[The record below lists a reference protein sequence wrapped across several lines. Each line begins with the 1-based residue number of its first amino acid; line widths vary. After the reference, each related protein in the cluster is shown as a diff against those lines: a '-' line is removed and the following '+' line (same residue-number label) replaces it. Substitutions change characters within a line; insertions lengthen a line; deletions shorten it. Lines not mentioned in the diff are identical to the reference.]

1 MHSAQLCS
9 LLAWFIFGSG
19 GSGVPHFFY
28 RKKKGGA
35 YEDIEEFMRRNEEFM
50 RNFKI
55 NDNSGHLDPYSARN
69 PLGPI

>member
-1 MHSAQLCS
+1 M
-9 LLAWFIFGSG
+9 GGGGRGGGGGGGGG